1 MEKTVLG
8 ESKCLECGGV
18 KVLVVTQD
26 EYEKQGLIMSRC
38 LKCGFTEHEW
48 RFGDGHEYL
57 EELAK
62 IYGVKVEELKEAVK
76 KYSHVPTYIQ
86 KAIIGQLQTL
96 NPFFETLYN
105 VKAVIAREDGRTVRL
120 HTKQPNGKI
129 INIDITY
136 HYVPDLYSLTL
147 YEVKGGQ
154 AKVLEK
160 TEPEIYAQ
168 ELDETIHELLN
179 KHANTSP
186 NIVRRSRLV

>member
-1 MEKTVLG
+1 VKRVQETILG
-8 ESKCLECGGV
+8 EGKCLECGGV

-26 EYEKQGLIMSRC
+26 KYEKQGLIMSRC

-48 RFGDGHEYL
+48 RFGDSYEYL
-57 EELAK
+57 EQLAK

-86 KAIIGQLQTL
+86 KTIIGQLQTL

-105 VKAVIAREDGRTVRL
+105 VKAVIAKEDGRTVRL
-120 HTKQPNGKI
+120 HTRQPSGKI

-136 HYVPDLYSLTL
+136 HYAPDLYSLTL
-147 YEVKGGQ
+147 YEVKNGD

-168 ELDETIHELLN
+168 ELDETIHKLLN
-179 KHANTSP
+179 KHANTP
-186 NIVRRSRLV
+186 LRYV